1 VRKSTVQCGKAG
13 AKPGQWEGDAVPHS
27 AQRRITMAKKA
38 PKVQVTPSADTN
50 ATIREKCART
60 VVDTKAVQAHFG
72 CSYKNALILSAAA
85 ENNLVPAK
93 R

>member
-1 VRKSTVQCGKAG
+1 MATEKIKKP
-13 AKPGQWEGDAVPHS
+13 AKVY
-27 AQRRITMAKKA
+27 
-38 PKVQVTPSADTN
+38 VTPSVETN
-50 ATIREKCART
+50 ATIREKCSRF
-60 VVDTKAVQAHFG
+60 VVDTKAVMAHFG